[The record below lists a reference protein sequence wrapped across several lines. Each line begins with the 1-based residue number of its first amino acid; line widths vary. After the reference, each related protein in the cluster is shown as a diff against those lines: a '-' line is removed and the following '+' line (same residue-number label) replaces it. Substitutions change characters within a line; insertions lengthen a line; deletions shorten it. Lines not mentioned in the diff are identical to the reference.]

1 MNVRTM
7 RDNVFNAEFLPL
19 YRWIGVAVVAVLLLW
34 LGWRTGF
41 HHLVIAL
48 LVSATVLLVS
58 MALLELAWWVVV
70 YALRRMGF
78 RVKW

>member
-7 RDNVFNAEFLPL
+7 RDNVFNTEFLPL
-19 YRWIGVAVVAVLLLW
+19 YRWIGVALVAVLLLW
-34 LGWRTGF
+34 LGWRTGL

-48 LVSATVLLVS
+48 LVSAIVLLVS
-58 MALLELAWWVVV
+58 IALFELAWWVVV

-78 RVKW
+78 RVEW